1 MTHWWKN
8 EMTIKI
14 NKYLPQSQ
22 IYILKMSDNTEVY
35 IIYYSKLFEPK
46 PRARNYKGQKSEN
59 FWTSMNLK
67 INKTIRYLQ
76 QNLRSFKIFILS
88 FSMNNIHGMN
98 YEYLT

>member
-1 MTHWWKN
+1 
-8 EMTIKI
+8 MTIKI

-59 FWTSMNLK
+59 F
-67 INKTIRYLQ
+67 
-76 QNLRSFKIFILS
+76 
-88 FSMNNIHGMN
+88 
-98 YEYLT
+98 